1 MWPPPTFPDF
11 QGGRLPETQ
20 VSVHHMLAEVF
31 DPEYYCVAHWSTFP
45 SLSSRIVDVNTTEV
59 PVIGTFVREPDH
71 PVYGFAMREDIA
83 WCITRLLEKF
93 SNLLFSWRIRQ
104 FAYRA

>member
-1 MWPPPTFPDF
+1 
-11 QGGRLPETQ
+11 
-20 VSVHHMLAEVF
+20 
-31 DPEYYCVAHWSTFP
+31 
-45 SLSSRIVDVNTTEV
+45 DVNTTEV

>member
-1 MWPPPTFPDF
+1 MHLEREKMRYVATPDVP
-11 QGGRLPETQ
+11 RLPGWKITRD
-20 VSVHHMLAEVF
+20 A
-31 DPEYYCVAHWSTFP
+31 
-45 SLSSRIVDVNTTEV
+45 VDVNTTEV